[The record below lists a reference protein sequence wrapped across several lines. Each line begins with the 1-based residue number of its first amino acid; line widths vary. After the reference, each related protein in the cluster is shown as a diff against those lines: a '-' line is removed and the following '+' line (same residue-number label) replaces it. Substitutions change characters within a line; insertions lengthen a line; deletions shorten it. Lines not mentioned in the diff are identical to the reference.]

1 MAMKQPQLKGVDIR
15 CFRVAITI
23 IAIKSLKNAK
33 KAKDVEILFYILG
46 SRLYQYITLLYKF
59 CLCLF

>member
-23 IAIKSLKNAK
+23 IAIKALKTQK
-33 KAKDVEILFYILG
+33 KP
-46 SRLYQYITLLYKF
+46 RM
-59 CLCLF
+59 